1 MNSLHLE
8 LTYDNANNLNIIAD
22 ETLYGQL
29 DTHKSNG
36 GISYILVKSPLIIV
50 ILLIR
55 WIGIRFFNSETILGS
70 ISIAMTWAATSANYN
85 VKLPLPGP
93 ISKTT
98 SLGLILDFS
107 TIVFIIFG
115 LVSKC

>member
-1 MNSLHLE
+1 MIKW
-8 LTYDNANNLNIIAD
+8 T
-22 ETLYGQL
+22 
-29 DTHKSNG
+29 
-36 GISYILVKSPLIIV
+36 
-50 ILLIR
+50 
-55 WIGIRFFNSETILGS
+55 GIRFFNSEIILGS
-70 ISIAMTWAATSANYN
+70 ISIAITCAATSANYN

-107 TIVFIIFG
+107 TIVLIIFG